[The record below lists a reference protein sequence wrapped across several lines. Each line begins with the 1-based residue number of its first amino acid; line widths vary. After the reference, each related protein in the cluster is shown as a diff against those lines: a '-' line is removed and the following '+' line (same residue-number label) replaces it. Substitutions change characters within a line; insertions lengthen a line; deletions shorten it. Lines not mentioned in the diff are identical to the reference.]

1 MDEQPKQEQIS
12 FFNHMFN
19 FDENSKKE
27 LSNIAQYSLLAIIP
41 VIGLNK
47 LMKKYIPPVDE
58 DKGSLEILFEIVL
71 QVLILFYGLFFI
83 HRFIIYFPSYSG
95 ENYSELSIVSIVLAI
110 LLITLS
116 IQSKLGEKA
125 NILVDRLHELWSGET
140 TISNN
145 TNSKNNP
152 KKKEVAKPSVERQP
166 SPNYHIPQTQPQ
178 HPQQQQQELPNYNLM
193 YHNTNIPPHEETNL
207 LAANEALGGS
217 SFGSMY

>member
-1 MDEQPKQEQIS
+1 MDETPSKQAENIS

-19 FDENSKKE
+19 FDESSKNE

-47 LMKKYIPPVDE
+47 LTKKYIPPADE
-58 DKGSLEILFEIVL
+58 EKGSLEITFEIIL
-71 QVLILFYGLFFI
+71 QVLIMFYGLFFL
-83 HRFIIYFPSYSG
+83 HRFISFFSTYSG
-95 ENYSELSIVSIVLAI
+95 KEYSDLSIVSIVLAI

-125 NILVDRLHELWSGET
+125 NILVERIHDLWTGET
-140 TISNN
+140 KIEKD
-145 TNSKNNP
+145 NS
-152 KKKEVAKPSVERQP
+152 KKKEIAKPQHKQP
-166 SPNYHIPQTQPQ
+166 TPNYHVQHNLPTEQPK
-178 HPQQQQQELPNYNLM
+178 QELPNYNMM
-193 YHNTNIPPHEETNL
+193 YHNNAVQHHEETNL